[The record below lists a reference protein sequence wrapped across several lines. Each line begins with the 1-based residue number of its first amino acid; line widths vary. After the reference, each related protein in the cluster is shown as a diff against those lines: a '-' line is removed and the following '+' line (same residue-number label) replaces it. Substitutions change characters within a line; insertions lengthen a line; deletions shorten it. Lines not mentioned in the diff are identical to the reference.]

1 MTRELRVGLVGCG
14 RIAERGYVPALAR
27 AAGVELVAVADV
39 EPARCAAVAPGVP
52 AFDSLPALVAG
63 AGPEALVVA
72 TPPWTRA
79 TAV

>member
-14 RIAERGYVPALAR
+14 RIAERGYV
-27 AAGVELVAVADV
+27 
-39 EPARCAAVAPGVP
+39 
-52 AFDSLPALVAG
+52 PALVAG